1 MPESGWDEPV
11 LAIRDLAVQLPE
23 GADRRLAV
31 DGASLELHR
40 GETVCVVGESGSG
53 KSVTAAAIMGLLPK
67 GQLTVARGSIHL
79 EGEDLT
85 RATSARLRALR
96 GARMAMVFQEP
107 MTALNPMMS
116 CGRQIDE
123 VLRAHTR
130 QGAAERRRRV
140 LDVMG
145 EVRLPEPEA
154 LYHAYP
160 HQISGGQRQRV
171 MIAMALVLEPVLLI
185 ADEPTTALDVT
196 TQAQILHLI
205 RELQQQHGT
214 GVLFITHDLSSRS
227 AIRPDASRHGA
238 STCAASSAG
247 RTSGRTSPRCRAH

>member
-1 MPESGWDEPV
+1 
-11 LAIRDLAVQLPE
+11 
-23 GADRRLAV
+23 
-31 DGASLELHR
+31 
-40 GETVCVVGESGSG
+40 VGESGSG

-140 LDVMG
+140 LEVMG

-185 ADEPTTALDVT
+185 ADEAVSALDVSV
-196 TQAQILHLI
+196 QAQVLRLLDEV
-205 RELQQQHGT
+205 RERLNLAL
-214 GVLFITHDLSSRS
+214 LFITHDLRV
-227 AIRPDASRHGA
+227 AAQLCDRIAVPQDGRIIETGAAVELFANPRHPYTQA
-238 STCAASSAG
+238 LLAAAPG
-247 RTSGRTSPRCRAH
+247 RHELFIMPADVAAR